1 MISLR
6 IIGVTGPIGS
16 GKSMVSRIL
25 RDLGAVII
33 DADVIARTVTSKG
46 SEALV
51 ELVSYFGEDILDQNG
66 ELNRKKLAA
75 MAFNDPVKLHA
86 LNSITHKHIIRKIR
100 SGIENIKTSGKS
112 EVVVV
117 DAAIPVEHGFLDIV
131 DEVWIVFAEREK
143 RIRRIMERSGYTYE
157 EAMERINSQIRD
169 DEYLSIDGKVLEND
183 GTIEELEKAVVKLFI
198 HKKEDDI
205 QLERKQ

>member
-1 MISLR
+1 MR

-16 GKSMVSRIL
+16 GKSMVSKIL

-46 SEALV
+46 SEALG